1 MNIKNEKLNVVGII
15 AEYNPFHNG
24 HKYLIEEAKKK
35 ANAEFAVSV
44 MSGNFTQRGE
54 TSIVDKFEKAKMAV
68 NNGVDLVI
76 ELPTVYSVSSAENFA
91 EGGVR
96 ILENLGIITHIAFG
110 IEEESLTELNS
121 IAEIL
126 ENEPEE
132 FKRILQEELKIG
144 SSFPTARRNAIVKY
158 TKKEKYGEIISKPN
172 NILAIEYLKA
182 LKKLNS
188 KIIPIGIK
196 RKNVDYNDEN
206 IVENFASSSKIREIV
221 KEVIKI
227 TKSQN
232 YFEDKNVQ
240 QSNNNMETKF
250 DKING
255 ENNIKNEISN
265 NQSKF
270 ENKQIKDIAEIRN
283 KKTEIEKN
291 IEKCVPKAS
300 FEILKE
306 NIENRDIVLDLN
318 EFSDMIL
325 YKLRTMRID
334 NIKNIPDV
342 NEGLENV
349 IKEASNTTNNLEDL
363 IEKCKSK
370 RYTRTRIQRILVCA
384 LLGITKEIQE
394 TSKKENPYI
403 RILAVSESG
412 KNLLTSLQNT
422 ENLIISL
429 KKFEGENTN
438 ANIQKLLEIDKIS
451 TAIYSIKQTS
461 RLNSNKDYLN
471 KI

>member
-132 FKRILQEELKIG
+132 FKIILQEELKIG

-158 TKKEKYGEIISKPN
+158 TGKEEYGEIIRKPN

-182 LKKLNS
+182 LIKMKS

-206 IVENFASSSKIREIV
+206 IVENFASSSKIRELV
-221 KEVIKI
+221 K
-227 TKSQN
+227 N
-232 YFEDKNVQ
+232 YY
-240 QSNNNMETKF
+240 
-250 DKING
+250 
-255 ENNIKNEISN
+255 EN
-265 NQSKF
+265 
-270 ENKQIKDIAEIRN
+270 D
-283 KKTEIEKN
+283 
-291 IEKCVPKAS
+291 IEKCVPKTS

-306 NIENRDIVLDLN
+306 NIENGDIVLDLN

-325 YKLRTMRID
+325 YKLRTMRNED
-334 NIKNIPDV
+334 IKNIPDV

-394 TSKKENPYI
+394 TSKKEKPYT
-403 RILAVSESG
+403 RILAVSENG
-412 KNLLTSLQNT
+412 KKLLPSLKNT

-429 KKFEGENTN
+429 KKFEEENTN
-438 ANIQKLLEIDKIS
+438 ENLKRMLEIDKTS
-451 TAIYSIKQTS
+451 TAIYSIKQKNNTF
-461 RLNSNKDYLN
+461 SNKDYTN
-471 KI
+471 KLFN

>member
-1 MNIKNEKLNVVGII
+1 MENNNLMGNKKNKNIVGVI

-132 FKRILQEELKIG
+132 FKIILQEELKIG

-158 TKKEKYGEIISKPN
+158 TGKEEYGEIIRKPN

-182 LKKLNS
+182 LIKMKS

-206 IVENFASSSKIREIV
+206 IVENFASSSKIRELV
-221 KEVIKI
+221 K
-227 TKSQN
+227 N
-232 YFEDKNVQ
+232 YY
-240 QSNNNMETKF
+240 
-250 DKING
+250 
-255 ENNIKNEISN
+255 EN
-265 NQSKF
+265 
-270 ENKQIKDIAEIRN
+270 D
-283 KKTEIEKN
+283 
-291 IEKCVPKAS
+291 IEKCVPKTS

-306 NIENRDIVLDLN
+306 NIENGDIVLDLN

-325 YKLRTMRID
+325 YKLRTMRNED
-334 NIKNIPDV
+334 IKNIPDV

-394 TSKKENPYI
+394 TSKKEKPYT
-403 RILAVSESG
+403 RILAVSENG
-412 KNLLTSLQNT
+412 KKLLPSLKNT

-429 KKFEGENTN
+429 KKFEEENTN
-438 ANIQKLLEIDKIS
+438 ENLKRMLEIDKTS
-451 TAIYSIKQTS
+451 TAIYSIKQKNNTF
-461 RLNSNKDYLN
+461 SNKDYTN
-471 KI
+471 KLFN